1 MSCLNTD
8 KYLFHLQN
16 PLLLGGALAGIGS
29 LIGGGIS
36 AISQNNTNKT
46 NLQIARETNRANR
59 QNQEYQNEWNLN
71 MWNRQ
76 NEYNDPSVQRQRLED
91 AGLNPIFYGL
101 DGTGNAGALQSAPF
115 EAQNGF
121 PMQNSGQFIGQSV
134 ANAFN
139 AYSDAYLK
147 KAQADNLNADTESK
161 KSQTVGQD
169 LENQLKSATLDS
181 EIQVGNLKLPVTQQ
195 LLRNYEADGKKTL
208 KQVEEIEKH
217 IDQMTNDIDIAKKRY
232 TLDEWR
238 LSLDAYFRKQEIAL
252 RKYGIDKDFQARM
265 KQVAVAMFEAELHG
279 REVSIKETMLPF
291 QILNAD
297 ADINLKKAQTA
308 HTAAQTAGHIIDN
321 SYKGALN
328 EATIRKILAEA
339 NDKELTALFG
349 SGLIGDAMRTSCTL
363 LIGLDQS
370 LGLGFGFDQVYDD
383 MKDSVK

>member
-76 NEYNDPSVQRQRLED
+76 NEYNDPSAQRQRLED

-161 KSQTVGQD
+161 KAQTIGQD
-169 LENQLKSATLDS
+169 LDNQLKSATLGS
-181 EIQVGNLKLPVTQQ
+181 NIQIGNLQLPVTKE
-195 LLRNYEADGKKTL
+195 LLNKYKNENSVL
-208 KQVEEIEKH
+208 VQQVE
-217 IDQMTNDIDIAKKRY
+217 
-232 TLDEWR
+232 
-238 LSLDAYFRKQEIAL
+238 
-252 RKYGIDKDFQARM
+252 
-265 KQVAVAMFEAELHG
+265 
-279 REVSIKETMLPF
+279 
-291 QILNAD
+291 
-297 ADINLKKAQTA
+297 NLKKEYDQMNNQIALAIKQYDLEKWKAEVDKTLRENEQRLTELGITTNERLRMKELA
-308 HTAAQTAGHIIDN
+308 LGWFEARLKGEEIDLKKYLAPAEKENIRANTGYTRALSKGQDIDN
-321 SYKGALN
+321 RYSPGDHKERQALWMSQTHKN
-328 EATIRKILAEA
+328 QADAA
-339 NDKELTALFG
+339 FG
-349 SGLIGDAMRTSCTL
+349 SGTPGLCLRLGAMIGGKYGDIT
-363 LIGLDQS
+363 GW
-370 LGLGFGFDQVYDD
+370 Y
-383 MKDSVK
+383 